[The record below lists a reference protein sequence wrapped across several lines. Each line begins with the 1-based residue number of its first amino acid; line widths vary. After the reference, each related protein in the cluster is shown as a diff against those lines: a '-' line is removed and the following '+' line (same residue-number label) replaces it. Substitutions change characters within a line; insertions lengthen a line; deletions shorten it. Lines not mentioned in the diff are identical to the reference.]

1 MSYTKVTKESF
12 VSGGQWRQTR
22 TVGSGSPVPWDSS
35 TDWSTVSL
43 ATTKSGVSNPQWRKQ
58 VGSGISAGTP
68 YSLSGFRVGTH
79 RSGNVTFSY
88 SVGTGASKV
97 TMTDAFSGF
106 NFPLTNPPSY
116 IGSFSAPDATAL
128 AQVYRKIDQQATQWQ
143 GLSFFAEFSD
153 VVRQFGHPFKSI
165 VNLTHRHLNRLES
178 SKRGLS
184 GSVSTRREKMSKIV
198 ADTYLEYAFGL
209 APLISDAKKAA
220 EALARYE
227 IEGNPDIN
235 PVLRARVVGRGSSTI
250 TASPSFS
257 KVLAY
262 NSKIYG
268 NVVTEQSSEA
278 RVQYIVGLRTAPVA
292 DYGSNKR
299 LIGLLGFQPEK
310 FVPALWEAVPW
321 SWLIDYFSNV
331 GDVLFS
337 VGVDTSSVNW
347 INKTTVMIDL
357 LTQVCSF
364 SAIDSQNLARAYGY
378 TSFQSVGTSMGDWNI
393 RRTTFT
399 RTVPS
404 TLGWPALVWSLP
416 FGDEHLDS
424 KLAALSAVLVQ
435 RRGSLASF

>member
-1 MSYTKVTKESF
+1 MSYTKVTKDSYIA
-12 VSGGQWRQTR
+12 GGQWHQTR
-22 TVGSGSPVPWDSS
+22 TVGSGSAVPWDSIS
-35 TDWSTVSL
+35 DWSTLLL
-43 ATTKSGVSNPQWRKQ
+43 ATTKSGAANPLWRSQ
-58 VGSGISAGTP
+58 VGAGSSAGTA
-68 YSLSGFRVGTH
+68 YSLSGYRVDTY
-79 RSGNVTFSY
+79 RQGNVSFSY
-88 SVGTGASKV
+88 SAGTGGSKV
-97 TMTDAFSGF
+97 TMTDAFQGF

-116 IGSFSAPDATAL
+116 IGSFSSPDATAL

-143 GLSFFAEFSD
+143 GLNFFAEFSD

-165 VNLTHRHLNRLES
+165 LALTHRHLNRLES

-227 IEGNPDIN
+227 VEGNPDLN

-268 NVVTEQSSEA
+268 NVLIEQSSEA

-321 SWLIDYFSNV
+321 SWLIDYFGNV
-331 GDVLFS
+331 SDVLFS

-357 LTQVCSF
+357 LQKVCTF

-378 TSFQSVGTSMGDWNI
+378 TSFQYAGTEMGSWKI
-393 RRTTFT
+393 RRTTLT

-404 TLGWPALVWSLP
+404 ALGWPSIVWSLP
-416 FGDEHLDS
+416 IGDEHLDK
-424 KLAALSAVLVQ
+424 KLAALAAVLVQ